1 MIMEGEIRA
10 LHRGG
15 SFLAIQFNHDCRLER
30 LVRRA
35 AVLAVCTACLPGA
48 WGHAD
53 SAAASPPE
61 IGAASLQKRLDAAKP
76 GEAVTLPPGQYAE
89 AIVISKRLV
98 VQAEGVT
105 LTGSGGDA
113 PVVKLAAEGAEL
125 HGMAVEKDAAG
136 EAPAVLISADRVVVD
151 GLRIKSR
158 SYGIQ
163 LRKSSGS
170 TIRGSVVAPTDD
182 LKGKSARQTER
193 NGIDLFQSNG
203 NLIQEN
209 RVTGMFDGIYMESSH
224 DNTVLSNEIDH
235 SRYGIH
241 CMYTNGTIMRSNSGE
256 FNVTGIMAMIVKGAE
271 VADNVFTRQK
281 GSVNSQGMLFFD
293 VQNTRVA
300 GNELTG
306 NRVGLYI
313 EMSRNNVWEDNDVS
327 YNFVGIQLLDSQS
340 NRLENNRFVS
350 NVIETQA
357 DGSKDN
363 ELLHNYWDAF
373 QGLDPSGDG
382 ISDIP
387 YVMNPFF
394 QRLTKGIPAYQI
406 FFQSP
411 GMRFLESL
419 FTADAK
425 QWTQDREPRMEP
437 FLSSSA
443 STDSRPNP
451 WSAAETGIAGAALL
465 VAALTIITLMGVKK
479 S

>member
-1 MIMEGEIRA
+1 MY
-10 LHRGG
+10 RGG
-15 SFLAIQFNHDCRLER
+15 SFLAIHTDHHYRLGR
-30 LVRRA
+30 LARRA
-35 AVLAVCTACLPGA
+35 AILAVCKVFILGA
-48 WGHAD
+48 WGHTD
-53 SAAASPPE
+53 PAAASSPE
-61 IGAASLQKRLDAAKP
+61 IRAASLQKMLDAAKP

-113 PVVKLAAEGAEL
+113 PVVKLEAEGAEL
-125 HGMAVEKDAAG
+125 HGMAVEKEAAG
-136 EAPAVLISADRVVVD
+136 EAPAVLISADRVMVD

-163 LRKSSGS
+163 LRKSDGS
-170 TIRGSVVAPTDD
+170 TIRSSIVAPTDD
-182 LKGKSARQTER
+182 LKGKSARQTDKR

-203 NLIQEN
+203 NVIQEN
-209 RVTGMFDGIYMESSH
+209 RVTDMFDGIYMESSH

-241 CMYTNGTIMRSNSGE
+241 CMYTNGTIMRGNSGE
-256 FNVTGIMAMIVKGAE
+256 YNVTGIMAMIVKGAE
-271 VADNVFTRQK
+271 VTGNVFTRQK

-293 VQNTRVA
+293 VQNTRVT

-340 NRLENNRFVS
+340 NRLESNRFVS

-387 YVMNPFF
+387 YAMNPFF

-419 FTADAK
+419 FTADAE

-437 FLSSSA
+437 SLPSIASSDRR
-443 STDSRPNP
+443 TDP
-451 WSAAETGIAGAALL
+451 WRVETGIAGAALL
-465 VAALTIITLMGVKK
+465 VAALMIITLMGVKK